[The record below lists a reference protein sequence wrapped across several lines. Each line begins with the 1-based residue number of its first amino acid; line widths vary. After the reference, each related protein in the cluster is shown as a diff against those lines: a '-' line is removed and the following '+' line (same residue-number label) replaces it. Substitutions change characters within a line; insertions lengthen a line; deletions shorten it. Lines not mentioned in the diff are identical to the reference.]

1 MTDFPVSR
9 REALRAAAVL
19 GATTLLTGPEAFAAE
34 PLVGR
39 PPLGK
44 TPALSA
50 ADQAAIDAALGKKG
64 AYNEA
69 QATHLIA
76 LPRNDLKVKI
86 KGEPVPIS
94 FGFGG
99 WVAIKHTLDGKSAML
114 MSDTVLLQEEVNPLI
129 SAVYAN
135 GLEIAAIH
143 NHFFY
148 EEPRIFYMHVMGM
161 GTPADLARKFAATLK
176 DSKLL
181 PANQPPTSAPAAP
194 QAGNNATPAAG
205 PPTGKELF
213 DLPAL
218 DAVVKYKGVVNGPTY
233 KYTVG
238 RDDVQSLMMNTEMTT
253 AIGLNS
259 WAAFAGKQDAAHIAG
274 DIAMLEHEVNP
285 VIKTLRAHNLEVV
298 AVHNH
303 MLGDTPRMMFLHYYG
318 RGPAA
323 QLAAGFRAALDQLG
337 KGKAASMGGREGM
350 KH

>member
-1 MTDFPVSR
+1 MNHSSVTR
-9 REALRAAAVL
+9 REALRAAAL
-19 GATTLLTGPEAFAAE
+19 LSTTALLSHSDALSAPANAA
-34 PLVGR
+34 PR
-39 PPLGK
+39 AGK
-44 TPALSA
+44 TPALSP

-64 AYNEA
+64 TYNEA
-69 QATHLIA
+69 QATHLVG
-76 LPRNDLKVKI
+76 LPRNDLQVKI
-86 KGEPVPIS
+86 KGEPVPVS

-99 WVAIKHTLDGKSAML
+99 WVAIKRTLDGEAAML

-129 SAVYAN
+129 SAALAN
-135 GLEIAAIH
+135 GLEIGAIH

-148 EEPRIFYMHVMGM
+148 EEPRVFYMHIMGM
-161 GTPADLARKFAATLK
+161 GAPAELARKFAATLK
-176 DSKLL
+176 GSKLL
-181 PANQPPTSAPAAP
+181 PANQPPAAAPAA
-194 QAGNNATPAAG
+194 GL
-205 PPTGKELF
+205 PTGKELF

-218 DAVVKYKGVVNGPTY
+218 DAIVKYPGVVNGPTY

-238 RDDVQSLMMNTEMTT
+238 RADIRSLMMNTEMTA

-259 WAAFAGKQDAAHIAG
+259 WAAFAGRQDDAHIAG

-285 VIKTLRAHNLEVV
+285 VIKTLRAHQLEVV

-323 QLAAGFRAALDQLG
+323 ALAQGFRAALDQLG
-337 KGKAASMGGREGM
+337 QANPKPMSGM